1 MKEFKSIT
9 ELELLY
15 NAYYNILGY
24 WGNETEKRKK
34 IIAEGGTAKT
44 STSRIIKY
52 NSQLNELRDEILK
65 LEKQQKSHL

>member
-9 ELELLY
+9 ELEILE

-24 WGNETEKRKK
+24 WSNETEKRKK
-34 IIAEGGTAKT
+34 IIAKGGTAKH
-44 STSRIIKY
+44 STNRIIKY

-65 LEKQQKSHL
+65 LENQQKCHL